1 MISLTHFNFFFFQDT
16 SFVLSAMVAAVEEGN
31 LPGLEKLFSV
41 AQNID
46 VNMTN
51 KVSCF
56 LKTLLNHSKLTLKR
70 RYSYI

>member
-1 MISLTHFNFFFFQDT
+1 
-16 SFVLSAMVAAVEEGN
+16 MVAAVEEGN

>member
-1 MISLTHFNFFFFQDT
+1 MNFVFCVHFQDS

-46 VNMTN
+46 VNMAN
-51 KVSCF
+51 KVSGM
-56 LKTLLNHSKLTLKR
+56 
-70 RYSYI
+70 